1 MKPNEKYFYC
11 YSTRMHNFLQI
22 FGIPYIEKGINNKS
36 GKEFFKYQKS
46 DRLDY
51 LIEKWNSIKK
61 EINLQDVIKKKK

>member
-51 LIEKWNSIKK
+51 LIEKWN
-61 EINLQDVIKKKK
+61 